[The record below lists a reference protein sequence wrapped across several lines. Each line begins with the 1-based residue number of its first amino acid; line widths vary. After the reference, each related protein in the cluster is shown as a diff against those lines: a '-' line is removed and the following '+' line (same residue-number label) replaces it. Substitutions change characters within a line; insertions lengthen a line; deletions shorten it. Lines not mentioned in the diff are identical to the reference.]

1 MQIKIIVK
9 RKFTPISFS
18 NNPLIPFRKAEFVY
32 NREIQFKERFM
43 SKRVQY
49 IDIAKGI
56 GILTVVLAHND
67 LGAYHPMLHR
77 FIYAFHMALFF
88 FLSGIFFKPERSF
101 KEIVNRRFDT
111 LIKPLIFIILF
122 IYGVSVF
129 FGKMGFSMAISRL
142 LKSLYM
148 TGPYLNW
155 VQLWFLPVLFLI
167 NLYAFFFYRAT
178 EKLPRNWMR
187 WLVLI
192 ISLWIGTLWLPYMW
206 TFDFTITGRS
216 FSTYGLPASVDL
228 VLLGGFYFI
237 LAREVYRQLPESF
250 FESKITF
257 LVSAVILFGM
267 VFTLDIPVDFNTR
280 LYTSWTL
287 NTIEAMAGITFILSL
302 SRQIEL
308 YSEKATR
315 FFKYIGSLTLSILV
329 FHVPIQEMVNNKV
342 SVFLG
347 QNDLTLTIAF
357 LSGAFIPVFI
367 HEFFIAPNPKVRAW
381 FGISGK

>member
-1 MQIKIIVK
+1 
-9 RKFTPISFS
+9 
-18 NNPLIPFRKAEFVY
+18 
-32 NREIQFKERFM
+32 M
-43 SKRVQY
+43 SQRVQY

-56 GILTVVLAHND
+56 GILLVVLAHND
-67 LGAYHPMLHR
+67 LSAYHPMLHR

-88 FLSGIFFKPERSF
+88 FLSGIFFKPERPF
-101 KEIVNRRFDT
+101 KEILKRRFNT
-111 LIKPLIFIILF
+111 LIKPLIFALLL
-122 IYGVSVF
+122 IYGISVF
-129 FGKMGFSMAISRL
+129 FGKMSFAMAFQRI

-178 EKLPRNWMR
+178 QKLPKNWMR
-187 WLVLI
+187 WLILVI
-192 ISLWIGTLWLPYMW
+192 TLWIGTLWLPYMW
-206 TFDFTITGRS
+206 TFDFTIMGRA

-228 VLLGGFYFI
+228 VLLGGFYFV
-237 LAREVYRQLPESF
+237 LGREIYRQLPQSF
-250 FESKITF
+250 FDAKITL

-280 LYTSWTL
+280 EYTSWTL
-287 NTIEAMAGITFILSL
+287 NTIEAIAGIIFILSL

-329 FHVPIQEMVNNKV
+329 FHVPIQEMVNKKV
-342 SVFLG
+342 NVYIG
-347 QNDLTLTIAF
+347 QNDLTLLIAF
-357 LSGAFIPVFI
+357 LSGVFLPVFI
-367 HEFFIAPNPKVRAW
+367 HEFFIAPNPKVGAW
-381 FGISGK
+381 FGISQKR